1 MCCKVQHAPK
11 FTAAKSPHAFFAQ
24 HDPTGSP
31 QFPHGYQHLVFP
43 NDFPPQF
50 IVADGQDSC
59 VFASGLSYNSCKKSL
74 QRRDAMPKTRSP
86 SVLGSGRI
94 LYLPTARIR
103 PNPMQPRKHFDTGGL
118 QELAGSIRQY
128 GVLQPLTVRKAGG
141 AYELVA
147 GERRLRAARLAGLTE
162 VPCLLAD
169 VDEEASGMLALVEN
183 LQRRDLDY
191 IEEAEGLQK
200 LMQQYHLSQ
209 EQAARRIGKSQSAVA
224 NKLRILRHP
233 PSVLQALRENH
244 LTERSRRTVQYMAEY
259 HKFHGTLWKEP

>member
-1 MCCKVQHAPK
+1 
-11 FTAAKSPHAFFAQ
+11 
-24 HDPTGSP
+24 
-31 QFPHGYQHLVFP
+31 
-43 NDFPPQF
+43 
-50 IVADGQDSC
+50 
-59 VFASGLSYNSCKKSL
+59 
-74 QRRDAMPKTRSP
+74 MPKTRSP
-86 SVLGSGRI
+86 SVLGSGRV

-209 EQAARRIGKSQSAVA
+209 EQAARRIGLAPELVKDLPVPHNGPVVVLLAPGTG
-224 NKLRILRHP
+224 RE
-233 PSVLQALRENH
+233 VLQPFPVHPQVVGLA
-244 LTERSRRTVQYMAEY
+244 RRKARRPQAGR
-259 HKFHGTLWKEP
+259 FA

>member
-1 MCCKVQHAPK
+1 MCCKVQHASK

-50 IVADGQDSC
+50 IVAASAFRAFLRPACPTIELSEVLAAEERRYAKDEKSVGAGLGPDPIPADGADPAQPH
-59 VFASGLSYNSCKKSL
+59 A
-74 QRRDAMPKTRSP
+74 AAP
-86 SVLGSGRI
+86 SI
-94 LYLPTARIR
+94 LIPAAFRNW
-103 PNPMQPRKHFDTGGL
+103 P
-118 QELAGSIRQY
+118 GSIRQY

-224 NKLRILRHP
+224 NKLRILA
-233 PSVLQALRENH
+233 PSAVRFG
-244 LTERSRRTVQYMAEY
+244 RRCA
-259 HKFHGTLWKEP
+259 KII